1 VRRGQAAP
9 FVVSQVYMA
18 VAGNCGAEPRRNAN
32 RKSGKCFLT
41 ISTQKLWLYFMM
53 SAELCSVRVT

>member
-1 VRRGQAAP
+1 
-9 FVVSQVYMA
+9 MA